1 MTVYTNE
8 KVFTNEIVIFHHLI
22 LMVNFSYNIDKIAFI
37 FNTTSGFL
45 FQFEPC
51 IIYCFHE

>member
-37 FNTTSGFL
+37 FNTSSGFL

-51 IIYCFHE
+51 IIYCLNE